1 MLPGPAK
8 VFLPLLVTLTSYD
21 LWSRQLK
28 RSFTKQG
35 LTAWPAFCSLV
46 SGHTPHTTCI
56 PAVPNLCSFHASK
69 ALYSQSL
76 LQGKRAP
83 ALFCT
88 ANFSPT
94 S

>member
-21 LWSRQLK
+21 LRSRQLK

-35 LTAWPAFCSLV
+35 STAWPAFCSLI

-56 PAVPNLCSFHASK
+56 SSCSKPLCSFHASK

-76 LQGKRAP
+76 LQGKPAP

-88 ANFSPT
+88 
-94 S
+94 